1 MCTSVSN
8 AISDLWVDSANAM
21 CFISVPQL
29 NEGQLIDETHNEP
42 ICLANTSSD
51 CALFGTVL
59 SFMQEL
65 FIFYIGGITWV

>member
-1 MCTSVSN
+1 
-8 AISDLWVDSANAM
+8 M